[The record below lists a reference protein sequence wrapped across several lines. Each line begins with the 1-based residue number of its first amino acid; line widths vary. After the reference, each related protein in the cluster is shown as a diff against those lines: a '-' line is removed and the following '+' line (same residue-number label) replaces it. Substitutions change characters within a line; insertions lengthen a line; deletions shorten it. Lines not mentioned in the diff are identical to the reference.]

1 MNCIIKIGVVS
12 LIAGVACVSADDTI
26 TKSLS
31 SLDSAAQGNNE
42 DTVMVKERTEKLEQG
57 GLIHDKGPGRFEIV
71 KKLPEKADSFDEMF
85 DYADAYGKLKLA
97 FIDSAHKI
105 SATTDKKEKIATAA
119 GGEVGIN
126 TAEFYGFGLHL
137 TTYISQ
143 SVGFLNPSKDEINE
157 DFFNIKKNSFA
168 YIAESSLNYNSELIN
183 AKLGRV
189 KVETPYAN
197 SDDIRMAAN
206 TFEGAWASINYSSE
220 LQTQVLFVNKW
231 AGYDSQDDITQSQD
245 KFKNL
250 VNENSFGMV
259 AISLDYKYDKDG
271 ELSFWYNYIDEMSAI
286 AYSEMAGIYFLSGD
300 GFHIDYGFQ
309 ASNIQDLR
317 SSGVAG
323 NVFGTMLLLHYNGV
337 YFGGAYNIALVENGN
352 YVTNGFGGGPYYTSL
367 DEATI
372 AAISEV
378 SQQDSEAFRFAT
390 GYDFANVGLDGMTFE
405 IVYGEGY
412 SSDVFRVKEK
422 DLILTYE
429 MSDKLYFE
437 AIYANHASSDNMND
451 FDRIFVRA
459 AYSF

>member
-12 LIAGVACVSADDTI
+12 LIAGVTCVSADDTI
-26 TKSLS
+26 IKSLS
-31 SLDSAAQGNNE
+31 SLDNATQGNNE
-42 DTVMVKERTEKLEQG
+42 DSVAVKERTEKLEQG

-71 KKLPEKADSFDEMF
+71 KKLPEKADTFDEMF

-97 FIDSAHKI
+97 FIDSAHKV
-105 SATTDKKEKIATAA
+105 SATPDKKEKIATAA

-137 TTYISQ
+137 STYISQ
-143 SVGFLNPSKDEINE
+143 SVGFLNPSQDEINE
-157 DFFNIKKNSFA
+157 DFFNINKNSFA
-168 YIAESSLNYNSELIN
+168 YIAESSLNYNNELIN
-183 AKLGRV
+183 AKVGRV

-197 SDDIRMAAN
+197 SDDIRMASN
-206 TFEGAWASINYSSE
+206 TFEGAWASLNYTSE
-220 LQTQVLFVNKW
+220 LQSQVLFVNRW
-231 AGYDSQDDITQSQD
+231 AGYDSQDDITESQD

-259 AISLDYKYDKDG
+259 AISLAYKYDKDG

-286 AYSEMAGIYFLSGD
+286 AYAEIAGIYFINGD

-337 YFGGAYNIALVENGN
+337 YFGGAYNIALVENGK

-372 AAISEV
+372 AAISQA
-378 SQQDSEAFRFAT
+378 SLQDSGAFRFAT
-390 GYDFANVGLDGMTFE
+390 GYDFANVGIDGMSFE
-405 IVYGEGY
+405 IAYGEGF
-412 SSDVFRVKEK
+412 SDVFRVKEK

-429 MSDKLYFE
+429 VSDKLYVE
-437 AIYANHASSDNMND
+437 AIYAVYTSSNNIND
-451 FDRIFVRA
+451 FDRVLVRA